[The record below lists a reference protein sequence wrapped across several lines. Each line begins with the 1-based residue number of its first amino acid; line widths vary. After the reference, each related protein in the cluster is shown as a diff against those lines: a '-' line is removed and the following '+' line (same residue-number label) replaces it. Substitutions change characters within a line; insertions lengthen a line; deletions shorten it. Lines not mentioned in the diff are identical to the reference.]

1 MYCKHCGAEIPDNSQ
16 KCPNCGKPLGNPELT
31 LPVSKE
37 VGDLIIRIAAGV
49 LGTWLV
55 LMIYRNVFYS
65 ISAIFNWIGYIRYDI
80 RNLLEALY
88 SLITLIPNL
97 AYLGLG
103 AYYIYTAVV
112 WDRNKMDSNF
122 SMNAIFVVLIIAMNL
137 INYLFGLL
145 HYGLYYASSFKWM
158 FKMCLPS
165 LIAFIAFYLIVSLIC
180 PTIPLAKIKDAKSV
194 TDSLGSIKDILP
206 ESKPAPVQ
214 PVEEPKPNKPAADK
228 AAQNVQKP
236 APAMNTAAGPVLLQT
251 NRGVVKWFLLSL
263 ITCDIYALYQIHKMA
278 KEMNICC
285 EGDGRSTP
293 GLIKLCLFTILTCGF
308 YGIYYLYSLE
318 DRIKANAPRYGQ
330 NIPEGGGTILLWIF
344 LGWWACL
351 FGIFF
356 AYHILFRNMNI
367 LFTAYNNEQ
376 MAAMNQSD
384 IQGGY

>member
-1 MYCKHCGAEIPDNSQ
+1 MYCNQCGAKIPDHSQ
-16 KCPNCGKPLGNPELT
+16 KCPHCGAVLENT
-31 LPVSKE
+31 SVNAPVSKE
-37 VGDLIIRIAAGV
+37 TADLIVRVTAT
-49 LGTWLV
+49 LLSFWLIFTV
-55 LMIYRNVFYS
+55 YSEFVGHLRLFMEMFQYFSINFY
-65 ISAIFNWIGYIRYDI
+65 FFRE
-80 RNLLEALY
+80 LLYFLL
-88 SLITLIPNL
+88 SLIPHIIYMGL
-97 AYLGLG
+97 A
-103 AYYIYTAVV
+103 AFYIYTAVV
-112 WDRNKMDSNF
+112 WNHKNMDRYFGVNLVLVIM
-122 SMNAIFVVLIIAMNL
+122 IFVISIFSCFYEFICYRFFEIA
-137 INYLFGLL
+137 LL
-145 HYGLYYASSFKWM
+145 KYGFKIS
-158 FKMCLPS
+158 LPAM
-165 LIAFIAFYLIVSLIC
+165 IAFIVFYLIVALIC
-180 PTIPLAKIKDAKSV
+180 PTMPLAKIKDAKSMAE
-194 TDSLGSIKDILP
+194 SLADIKDILP
-206 ESKPAPVQ
+206 ESKPVSVQ
-214 PVEEPKPNKPAADK
+214 PEAEPRSNKPVANK

-236 APAMNTAAGPVLLQT
+236 APAANTAAGPIMLQT
-251 NRGVVKWFLLSL
+251 NRGVIKWFLLSL

-318 DRIKANAPRYGQ
+318 NRIKANAPRYGQ

-351 FGIFF
+351 FGVFF